1 MESKESSQI
10 FSNKFSMGKFLRKKK
25 NLYKPEPEFSY
36 IIPTPTHEALFSYL
50 KSNGFLSSKVT
61 FAEFSLKNGLH
72 YSGLIATEDILT
84 NEVFIKVPKKV
95 ILTTRTAFLS
105 ELNVVFLENEEA
117 FKRDGEFYDYF
128 ILIFFLLFE
137 FQKGKTS
144 EFFFYISSFPKDQG
158 YLSLWQEKDLE
169 FLEEESLKKFALKEF
184 KETCEEF
191 ELLSKIAA
199 KYPKLFEDGTFSLEN
214 FLWIGSI
221 LTNRSFFGRY
231 RYMTLMPF
239 ADMLNHN
246 CVNILRKHVKKENED
261 EEVLHKELYE
271 ENEEKL
277 ESSENTSEDID
288 FDDWPEFEFEK
299 NSDKEEVFKENLLI
313 RKVLDF
319 FKEKMDFED
328 LTTMAFLGR
337 LIVFI
342 EEKGEENED
351 FCEKIMGIVQD
362 YWRNLRDFYWKN
374 EKIEYSKSCCK
385 EKRKKKEDDNDKNHQ
400 KNKWEDTDFEEI
412 HFHTNFNE
420 NFKKNSQVFLCYGK
434 GISNKKLL
442 KNYGISIEYNKYDK
456 VFFNIFPSN
465 FCKES
470 EIYGKFLEQI
480 DYFPNF
486 QQFKLKYT
494 SLNRNIVIFFKILM
508 FNFEENQVNEIF
520 NSKNIDL
527 EIKAIEKIVKVLKG
541 LNFGKNSLEENEKLL
556 FDRKI
561 GYNQYFSVVYKLE
574 KQRITQFNI
583 NLFDICLIML
593 KKIQKGFDKIQVFSE
608 KIESEEN
615 EEEFQRNR
623 YVLLSYMKK
632 WEF

>member
-1 MESKESSQI
+1 MESKESSH
-10 FSNKFSMGKFLRKKK
+10 FLSNKFSMGKFLRKKK

-36 IIPTPTHEALFSYL
+36 IIPTPTHEALFSSL
-50 KSNGFLSSKVT
+50 KTNGFLSTKVA

-105 ELNVVFLENEEA
+105 ELNVIFRENEEA
-117 FKRDGEFYDYF
+117 FKLDGECNDYS
-128 ILIFFLLFE
+128 ILLFFLLFE
-137 FQKGKTS
+137 FQKGKSS

-158 YLSLWQEKDLE
+158 YLSLWQEKELE
-169 FLEEESLKKFALKEF
+169 FLEEEGLKKFAIQEF
-184 KETCEEF
+184 KKTCEEF

-199 KYPKLFEDGTFSLEN
+199 NYPKLFEKGTFSLEN

-246 CVNILRKHVKKENED
+246 CVNILRKHVKKDKE
-261 EEVLHKELYE
+261 EEVILHKELCAEDE
-271 ENEEKL
+271 ENL
-277 ESSENTSEDID
+277 ESSENTSEEMD
-288 FDDWPEFEFEK
+288 FDDWPESEK
-299 NSDKEEVFKENLLI
+299 NSDNDEVFIENLLI
-313 RKVLDF
+313 RKVVDF
-319 FKEKMDFED
+319 IKDKIDFDD
-328 LTTMAFLGR
+328 LTSLTFLGR
-337 LIVFI
+337 LIVLI

-351 FCEKIMGIVQD
+351 FCEKIMGIAQN
-362 YWRNLRDFYWKN
+362 YWENLRGFYWEN
-374 EKIEYSKSCCK
+374 GNIEYSKGCCQK
-385 EKRKKKEDDNDKNHQ
+385 KTKKKNEDNEKNLQ
-400 KNKWEDTDFEEI
+400 KNEWEDVDFEEI

-456 VFFNIFPSN
+456 VFLNIFPSN

-470 EIYGKFLEQI
+470 GIYAKFLKPIE
-480 DYFPNF
+480 YFPIF

-494 SLNRNIVIFFKILM
+494 SFNRNLVIFFKVLL
-508 FNFEENQVNEIF
+508 FNFEENQINEIF
-520 NSKNIDL
+520 LSKNINL
-527 EIKAIEKIVKVLKG
+527 EIKAIEKIVGVLKG
-541 LNFGKNSLEENEKLL
+541 LSFGKNSLEENEKLL

-583 NLFDICLIML
+583 KLFNICLIML
-593 KKIQKGFDKIQVFSE
+593 KRIQKGLDKIQVFSE

-615 EEEFQRNR
+615 EEEFRRNR
-623 YVLLSYMKK
+623 YVLSHYMKK